1 MNRTGIRTRIA
12 AGFLLL
18 SSGCTTSNNPPADP
32 VIRYRQTDDY
42 YALLQ
47 IVDEHIDPAWNGR
60 VSKADVLKFLGKGID
75 NPDLYPNAG
84 ADYWVYTSTRR
95 LPEGSYLF
103 IAFKDGYVQSLAW
116 GSE

>member
-1 MNRTGIRTRIA
+1 M
-12 AGFLLL
+12 
-18 SSGCTTSNNPPADP
+18 TSNNPQADP
-32 VIRYRQTDDY
+32 VTRYHQTEDY

-47 IVDEHIDPAWNGR
+47 IVDEQIDPAWNGR

-84 ADYWVYTSTRR
+84 PDYWVYTSTRR
-95 LPEGSYLF
+95 IPEGSYLCITF
-103 IAFKDGYVQSLAW
+103 DNGFVKSVAW